1 MYAKTCFSEYQ
12 GTVEKKLDIA
22 PTHFTFIM
30 NMYNLQS

>member
-12 GTVEKKLDIA
+12 GTVEKNLDIA

-30 NMYNLQS
+30 IMYNLQS